1 MPTSYSLIPAP
12 RSRLADSA
20 RPWYVWF
27 MAKTKKPLVVK
38 NLSPKALEA
47 IKAFKGRGKPPRTP
61 AKLKGPNEAA
71 IRRAVRAYYL
81 G

>member
-1 MPTSYSLIPAP
+1 ME
-12 RSRLADSA
+12 
-20 RPWYVWF
+20 
-27 MAKTKKPLVVK
+27 KKKKPLVVK

-47 IKAFKGRGKPPRTP
+47 IKAFKGLGKAPRIP
-61 AKLKGPNEAA
+61 AKLLGPNFAA

>member
-1 MPTSYSLIPAP
+1 
-12 RSRLADSA
+12 
-20 RPWYVWF
+20 

-38 NLSPKALEA
+38 NLSPKALRA
-47 IKAFKGRGKPPRTP
+47 IKALKGLGKAPRTP

-71 IRRAVRAYYL
+71 IRRAVRSYYL

>member
-1 MPTSYSLIPAP
+1 
-12 RSRLADSA
+12 
-20 RPWYVWF
+20 

-38 NLSPKALEA
+38 NMSAKMLKAA
-47 IKAFKGRGKPPRTP
+47 MAFKGRGKPPRTP
-61 AKLKGPNEAA
+61 AKLKGPHEAA